1 MVDKVLLTVVYCLHE
16 QNATIKLVSLHFKER
31 LIMLFATKLQSV
43 NDNLVN
49 LADEINELE
58 QRLEQLRE
66 EKKQLENFAQ
76 HLQSAE
82 AAAESALQQ
91 LNTAVKM
98 VRAVDENELANFKEA
113 VDSIFALNI
122 EYLEDARH
130 EETPMRG
137 QASCPS
143 PFVPSGRDNK
153 GKQVVRTEEKEG
165 DPVPVVEI
173 VLDEEE
179 SIALT
184 PEELDKKFSFAQ
196 LKRIAEAMNIKPTGR
211 KKIDIAKAISEE
223 GMTVEAA
230 QEILQ

>member
-1 MVDKVLLTVVYCLHE
+1 
-16 QNATIKLVSLHFKER
+16 
-31 LIMLFATKLQSV
+31 MLFATKLQSV

-49 LADEINELE
+49 LADEINTDGLNCAIVWRNRVLELE

-113 VDSIFALNI
+113 VDSVFSLKI
-122 EYLEDARH
+122 EYLAEKSDPIPVVEIALENEDARL
-130 EETPMRG
+130 EV
-137 QASCPS
+137 SSS
-143 PFVPSGRDNK
+143 PPPFE
-153 GKQVVRTEEKEG
+153 GKQVVREG
-165 DPVPVVEI
+165 
-173 VLDEEE
+173 

-211 KKIDIAKAISEE
+211 KKIDYACAISEE

-230 QEILQ
+230 QEILRK

>member
-1 MVDKVLLTVVYCLHE
+1 
-16 QNATIKLVSLHFKER
+16 
-31 LIMLFATKLQSV
+31 MLFAKKLQSV

-49 LADEINELE
+49 LSDEINELE

-66 EKKQLENFAQ
+66 KKKQLENFAQ

-98 VRAVDENELANFKEA
+98 VRAVDKNELASFKDA

-122 EYLEDARH
+122 EYLDE
-130 EETPMRG
+130 
-137 QASCPS
+137 
-143 PFVPSGRDNK
+143 SGKNEKNEISDND
-153 GKQVVRTEEKEG
+153 
-165 DPVPVVEI
+165 DPVPVVDI
-173 VLDEEE
+173 ILEED

-196 LKRIAEAMNIKPTGR
+196 LKRIAEAMDIKPTGR
-211 KKIDIAKAISEE
+211 KKIDIARAISEE
-223 GMTVEAA
+223 GMTIEAV
-230 QEILQ
+230 QEILPS